1 MNKHLLDRK
10 DPQHIIDYRFTKIFQ
25 QKFQTENN
33 DNITFTRTYN
43 PNHNT
48 VHSGL
53 DRIKNKEL
61 KTCFQKKYY
70 SSPCNPQTYVNFKPQ
85 QGFSPCAKCVCHK
98 SVYFKE
104 CLFFLFKSE
113 KKIADLTL

>member
-1 MNKHLLDRK
+1 MIKGIKENLLDRK
-10 DPQHIIDYRFTKIFQ
+10 HTQHIIDYSFTKIFQ
-25 QKFQTENN
+25 PKFQTENN

-61 KTCFQKKYY
+61 KNLLSKKVLL
-70 SSPCNPQTYVNFKPQ
+70 STRQLPNL
-85 QGFSPCAKCVCHK
+85 HK
-98 SVYFKE
+98 
-104 CLFFLFKSE
+104 L
-113 KKIADLTL
+113 LTIRKLLSLPILKQIK